1 MASGSECKMD
11 WTRRIRRGVSEAILL
26 SARIHPVEL
35 HRKWRDSG
43 TWAYVACLR
52 FASDRSRAAPQV
64 SVQLQLNAV
73 YNLVEKSQQLSADF
87 MLVCNWTDPR

>member
-1 MASGSECKMD
+1 
-11 WTRRIRRGVSEAILL
+11 
-26 SARIHPVEL
+26 
-35 HRKWRDSG
+35 
-43 TWAYVACLR
+43 
-52 FASDRSRAAPQV
+52 V